1 MRLTTAQ
8 LDRLRSQLTTRDER
22 ILSFMRKLRYM
33 KTDHVRRLFYP
44 QSDTDTL
51 HACKVRTMKN
61 LNRLMEWGL
70 IARFEKRVGGVR
82 AGSEGIIWYVTE
94 AGARLLVLGTEFQNQ
109 RKRLLE
115 PLPNFMR
122 HTLAVTETF
131 VRIVEICQDD
141 PVMKLKHIEVEP
153 SCWREYRKGDKTMS
167 LRPDLY
173 ARTVTGEYFDH
184 MFIEMDLSTEPPFAV
199 VEKCRRYHDYYKTGA
214 EQKKSGAFP
223 LVVWI
228 VPDEARKQRL
238 EEEIRFAFKNRYPRI
253 FLFILD
259 EELESVLRDGA
270 DKEKLC

>member
-1 MRLTTAQ
+1 
-8 LDRLRSQLTTRDER
+8 
-22 ILSFMRKLRYM
+22 
-33 KTDHVRRLFYP
+33 
-44 QSDTDTL
+44 
-51 HACKVRTMKN
+51 
-61 LNRLMEWGL
+61 
-70 IARFEKRVGGVR
+70 
-82 AGSEGIIWYVTE
+82 
-94 AGARLLVLGTEFQNQ
+94 
-109 RKRLLE
+109 
-115 PLPNFMR
+115 
-122 HTLAVTETF
+122 
-131 VRIVEICQDD
+131 
-141 PVMKLKHIEVEP
+141 
-153 SCWREYRKGDKTMS
+153 MS

-214 EQKKSGAFP
+214 EQKKRGAFP
-223 LVVWI
+223 LVIWI